1 MGNHKTTIY
10 VLSDQQ
16 LRGKIIQNLLKTSF
30 ADSFSVSLLGSAN
43 FHEISSIDYKPIFI
57 IDFIGL
63 NVSAKLLIDKLKKT
77 NKNAKLIALHLYRS
91 ASLVKPLFDMGI
103 DGYVYYEPTRAE
115 LIAAVN
121 SVKDDNNYM
130 PTFLGTK

>member
-30 ADSFSVSLLGSAN
+30 ADSYNVSLLGSDS
-43 FHEISSIDYKPIFI
+43 FDKISSIDFKPIFI

-63 NVSAKLLIDKLKKT
+63 NVSAKLLIDILKKT
-77 NKNAKLIALHLYRS
+77 NQNAKLIALHLYRS
-91 ASLVKPLFDMGI
+91 AFLVKPLFEMGI
-103 DGYVYYEPTRAE
+103 DGYVYYEPTREE
-115 LIAAVN
+115 LITAVN
-121 SVKDDNNYM
+121 SVMDDKNYT